1 VYEHNNNVLNV
12 EVIHLCMNITKMFLF
27 YPDLVVEAVVENLS
41 LKQKL
46 FKEYNSLA
54 PAKTIFASN
63 TSSLPIGE
71 IFEVRKFIIAM
82 FVILYSNKNDFNKR
96 DYLFVLKLFRAIK
109 KIALQILAISC
120 AKFKNI

>member
-1 VYEHNNNVLNV
+1 
-12 EVIHLCMNITKMFLF
+12 MNLTKMSLF

-71 IFEVRKFIIAM
+71 IFEVRKFINCELLNIFKFASLEQAPIKILIRLALFYPVCIPGVPGLVVCHGLIA
-82 FVILYSNKNDFNKR
+82 FQCWTCVSLEKKNQF
-96 DYLFVLKLFRAIK
+96 
-109 KIALQILAISC
+109 
-120 AKFKNI
+120 